1 MNSNRAYMHGYC
13 LPCKWLLFFFSLSSL
28 YLWLTSLSFSHSFF
42 TSLSSI
48 NSLSKPISLSDP
60 TIWSTSTIKY
70 SGDFDGPWKRRTM
83 IPISL
88 SHLRSHE
95 NDRLSRRTMIR
106 RSKALTQW
114 TSVIP
119 MGPWFRLA
127 SLYLW
132 LTSLSSI
139 NSLSKPISLSDP
151 TIWSTSTIKYS
162 GDSDGPWFRLVSL
175 ISDHMK
181 MTDFLDRP
189 WSGDPRPWLS
199 ERRWFQRVCSIWSLM
214 VAGGWVWVIL
224 GLC

>member
-1 MNSNRAYMHGYC
+1 
-13 LPCKWLLFFFSLSSL
+13 
-28 YLWLTSLSFSHSFF
+28 
-42 TSLSSI
+42 
-48 NSLSKPISLSDP
+48 
-60 TIWSTSTIKY
+60 
-70 SGDFDGPWKRRTM
+70 M

-95 NDRLSRRTMIR
+95 NNQLSRRTMIR

-114 TSVIP
+114 PPVIP

-132 LTSLSSI
+132 LTSLSFSHSFFTSLSSI

-181 MTDFLDRP
+181 MTDFLDGP

-199 ERRWFQRVCSIWSLM
+199 ERRWFWRVCSIWSLM

>member
-1 MNSNRAYMHGYC
+1 
-13 LPCKWLLFFFSLSSL
+13 
-28 YLWLTSLSFSHSFF
+28 
-42 TSLSSI
+42 
-48 NSLSKPISLSDP
+48 
-60 TIWSTSTIKY
+60 
-70 SGDFDGPWKRRTM
+70 M

-114 TSVIP
+114 TPVIP

-132 LTSLSSI
+132 LTSLSFSHSFFTSLSSI
-139 NSLSKPISLSDP
+139 NSLSNRLASPIQQSDQPLRSNIVVIP
-151 TIWSTSTIKYS
+151 T
-162 GDSDGPWFRLVSL
+162 DHENDGPWFRLASL

-181 MTDFLDRP
+181 MTDFLDGP

-199 ERRWFQRVCSIWSLM
+199 ECRWFQRVCSIWSLM
-214 VAGGWVWVIL
+214 VASGWVWVIL